1 MTSGADNDFALTE
14 SFPSLSDAFPAKQGF
29 HGGGGNRTRGNV
41 PSLTPGQLRF
51 QRGVARAQPRV
62 ASPPELERDF
72 QKAVVELAQ
81 LAGWRV
87 AHFRPAKTSKG
98 WRTPV
103 AADGAGFPDLILVRE
118 GRLVVAELKSGT
130 GRVSEEQQGWLDAFE
145 TVPSTEV
152 FVWRPDDWDQVVR
165 VLTGK
170 HLREEKAA

>member
-1 MTSGADNDFALTE
+1 MTPGADNDFALTE
-14 SFPSLSDAFPAKQGF
+14 SFPSLSDAFPANQGF

-41 PSLTPGQLRF
+41 PSLTPGELRF
-51 QRGVARAQPRV
+51 RRATATRRRV
-62 ASPPELERDF
+62 ASSPELERDF

-103 AADGAGFPDLILVRE
+103 AADGAGFPDLVLVRE
-118 GRLVVAELKSGT
+118 SRLVVAELKSGT
-130 GRVSEEQQGWLDAFE
+130 GRVSQEQQGWLDAFE

-152 FVWRPDDWDQVVR
+152 FVWRPGDWDQVVG

-170 HLREEKAA
+170 HLREECAA